1 MAVLQPGIRQTT
13 LTTKSPIDDLLKQS
27 SCEHGTFC
35 TSTDFPNMV
44 YSCSS
49 GSLQTSHTSP
59 SCTQMDKYNEA
70 KCWTP
75 LMINSQ
81 LHSVKDF
88 FLLKYFIISLW
99 LLLYLTELSPEHL
112 ICWLDEV
119 RPNHVTRT
127 WQSPPYHSQF
137 NFLQQRSK
145 LPAFEN
151 HGKILVDTS
160 NSKLSLKLRQARS
173 RFNTL
178 WGSQT
183 KHWMVVGKTIIPC
196 SYSAPNLTTKK
207 SHSQDPRSCAFN
219 GSQMLQNTRMSV
231 CFWKETFLEL

>member
-1 MAVLQPGIRQTT
+1 MLQPGIRQTT
-13 LTTKSPIDDLLKQS
+13 LTTKSPIDDLLKQI
-27 SCEHGTFC
+27 SCEHGTLC
-35 TSTDFPNMV
+35 TSTDFPHMV
-44 YSCSS
+44 YSCSW
-49 GSLQTSHTSP
+49 GSLQISHASP
-59 SCTQMDKYNEA
+59 SCTQMDKYNQA

-75 LMINSQ
+75 LMINSR

-88 FLLKYFIISLW
+88 FLLKYFIISCH
-99 LLLYLTELSPEHL
+99 YTELSPEPL

-119 RPNHVTRT
+119 RPNHVTIT

-151 HGKILVDTS
+151 HGKIPVDTS

-183 KHWMVVGKTIIPC
+183 KHWMVVGKTMIQYHVVKVPQIWQQKNVAHKIPE
-196 SYSAPNLTTKK
+196 AV
-207 SHSQDPRSCAFN
+207 HSMDLKCYKTQGCQYGFGRKPF
-219 GSQMLQNTRMSV
+219 
-231 CFWKETFLEL
+231 